1 MISNEILAPINGC
14 VIIPTYNNA
23 NTLSRVV
30 DGVLRYTSRIIIV
43 NDGSTDATA
52 DILSAYTSLTVI
64 HLPRNK
70 GKGNAL
76 RTGFHEAA
84 HRQFDYAIT
93 IDSDGQHFPDDIP
106 NLVDAIENDGPAL
119 LIGDRNM
126 NREGIPGK
134 SSFGNRFSNFWF
146 RFETGIAL
154 SDTQSGFR
162 LYPIKRMEGI
172 RFYTTKFEFEVEVIV
187 KAAWRG
193 IPVRNV
199 PVRVLYEIGRAHV

>member
-1 MISNEILAPINGC
+1 
-14 VIIPTYNNA
+14 NNV

-30 DGVLRYTSRIIIV
+30 DGVRRYTSRVIVV
-43 NDGSTDATA
+43 NDGSTDTTREVLARYA
-52 DILSAYTSLTVI
+52 DLRVI
-64 HLPRNK
+64 HLPRNR

-76 RTGFHEAA
+76 RIGFNEAI
-84 HRQFDYAIT
+84 RQGYDYAIT

-106 NLVDAIENDGPAL
+106 QFVRAIEAGGPAL

-126 NREGIPGK
+126 EREGIPGK

-154 SDTQSGFR
+154 TDTQSGFR
-162 LYPIKRMEGI
+162 LYPVKKLQSI

-193 IPVRNV
+193 IPVRNI
-199 PVRVLYEIGRAHV
+199 PVKVLYDPSERV